1 MTSKDTHVLFD
12 YCVSNPP
19 YQMELNNGYN
29 NATVNIFHRF
39 YAYGLSCCNDVRMI
53 FPGGRWMQQAHRG
66 REAADIIF
74 PTVDSIR
81 WYPHGNDSGVTR
93 VFPGVYI
100 PDGVVVVSGCKN
112 QNNKIFLLNGIWF
125 PYIDNN
131 STVLPLT
138 STGVSIMRK
147 LYNRYDHY
155 LIDKK
160 QSTTVFGLRSFFVE
174 RNPGKVADTQTDYYN
189 TKAWL
194 TDDNKGT
201 RKRVRKYFINSG
213 LIDWDKKNITKIYSK
228 YKVCAVKEAGAY
240 SDSATYR
247 VVGNNTVIGESWY
260 IFGLFNTEQEAINY
274 KKYLDTKTVRKL
286 LSESKGG
293 KMKTWGHFVPDL
305 EDYTSRN
312 PHIDWDKPLD
322 PQLYKLF
329 NLTNEEINT
338 IENS

>member
-1 MTSKDTHVLFD
+1 MT
-12 YCVSNPP
+12 
-19 YQMELNNGYN
+19 
-29 NATVNIFHRF
+29 
-39 YAYGLSCCNDVRMI
+39 
-53 FPGGRWMQQAHRG
+53 
-66 REAADIIF
+66 
-74 PTVDSIR
+74 
-81 WYPHGNDSGVTR
+81 
-93 VFPGVYI
+93 
-100 PDGVVVVSGCKN
+100 
-112 QNNKIFLLNGIWF
+112 
-125 PYIDNN
+125 
-131 STVLPLT
+131 
-138 STGVSIMRK
+138 
-147 LYNRYDHY
+147 
-155 LIDKK
+155 
-160 QSTTVFGLRSFFVE
+160 
-174 RNPGKVADTQTDYYN
+174 
-189 TKAWL
+189 
-194 TDDNKGT
+194 GT
-201 RKRVRKYFINSG
+201 
-213 LIDWDKKNITKIYSK
+213 KKNITKIYSK